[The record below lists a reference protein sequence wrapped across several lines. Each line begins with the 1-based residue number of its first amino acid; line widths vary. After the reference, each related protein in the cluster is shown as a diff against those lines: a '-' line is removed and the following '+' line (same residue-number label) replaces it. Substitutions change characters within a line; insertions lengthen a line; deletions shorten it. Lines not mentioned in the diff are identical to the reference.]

1 MRLHNMFK
9 KTGEKITSIHSRNR
23 RKPEAP
29 EGILKKCNKCGAAIL
44 TDEVINGKYICPK
57 CHGYFRIPAYKR
69 IELVTDAGSFEEWDA
84 KIDEGERPENPLDF
98 RGYTE
103 KVEALRVKTGLDEAV
118 ITGKATICGYP
129 VVIGVCDGRFMMASM
144 GHAVGEKITRA
155 VERATEERL
164 PVVLFTCSGG
174 ARMQEGIISL
184 MQMAKT
190 SAALKRHSDAGF
202 LYIPVLT
209 DPTTGGVTASFA
221 MLGDIILA
229 EPGALIGF
237 AGPRVIE
244 QTIGQKLPEGFQ
256 RAEFLLE
263 HGFVDRIVT
272 RDEMKEVLGQ
282 ILKMHTVTDEKKED
296 CPEKNIYL
304 VRQIKSE
311 QTIQYE
317 FETDDQKSWCYA
329 IPDPDYTPPTIFPD
343 KGIRAF
349 IDKYF
354 GITSSVF
361 MVLPLDTK
369 DRVVVSLPNGFNFT
383 VNMQGEW
390 INIDNHNLGWSV
402 LKEELISSEILKA
415 VEEKYQTTITS
426 ITRPLDQPQV
436 QYMLADEGDQ
446 VYYVYSATEFI
457 AQDSP
462 RTSYEKAYR
471 YIRQH
476 YPAEI
481 SFRLSYEQG
490 RYQTT
495 LEDGTLLLFDGKG
508 ELIK

>member
-1 MRLHNMFK
+1 MK
-9 KTGEKITSIHSRNR
+9 KR
-23 RKPEAP
+23 
-29 EGILKKCNKCGAAIL
+29 
-44 TDEVINGKYICPK
+44 
-57 CHGYFRIPAYKR
+57 
-69 IELVTDAGSFEEWDA
+69 
-84 KIDEGERPENPLDF
+84 
-98 RGYTE
+98 
-103 KVEALRVKTGLDEAV
+103 
-118 ITGKATICGYP
+118 
-129 VVIGVCDGRFMMASM
+129 
-144 GHAVGEKITRA
+144 
-155 VERATEERL
+155 
-164 PVVLFTCSGG
+164 
-174 ARMQEGIISL
+174 
-184 MQMAKT
+184 
-190 SAALKRHSDAGF
+190 
-202 LYIPVLT
+202 
-209 DPTTGGVTASFA
+209 
-221 MLGDIILA
+221 
-229 EPGALIGF
+229 
-237 AGPRVIE
+237 
-244 QTIGQKLPEGFQ
+244 
-256 RAEFLLE
+256 
-263 HGFVDRIVT
+263 VDRICSFLMACLLLIHISCTENNSVEDP
-272 RDEMKEVLGQ
+272 RQELPENIQSSLQELYPDEIPQSTEQLIDPNTSEVCYFVSFSDGTYFVFNAAGEWTSVYCYTKVLPASIQTTYKDAIRQIEAETSSPIQALDKTLYGIAFGLEDQRWLAYSTADKKLLGEEMEHNTGLQ
-282 ILKMHTVTDEKKED
+282 PNEYLPGPVYFFVSSSFDAEIEHVIVPQDENQSDFRYSLWLSNHMVVDFNQDNDWLKVRHAEKAYLPDSFYSLLPGDVVEQLTED

-317 FETDDQKSWCYA
+317 FETDEQKSWCYA

-369 DRVVVSLPNGFNFT
+369 DRV
-383 VNMQGEW
+383 
-390 INIDNHNLGWSV
+390 
-402 LKEELISSEILKA
+402 A

-446 VYYVYSATEFI
+446 VYYVYSATEFV